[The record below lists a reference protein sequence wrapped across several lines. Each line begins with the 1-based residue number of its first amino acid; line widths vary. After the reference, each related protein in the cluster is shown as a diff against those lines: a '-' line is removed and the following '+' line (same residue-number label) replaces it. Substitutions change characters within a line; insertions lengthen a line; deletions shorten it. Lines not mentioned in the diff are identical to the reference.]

1 LPVNSIDEGSSHVQP
16 TLLDIKNPR
25 LQMQSTLLYIKKGS
39 SQLHATLIDVGKG
52 SSQLHT
58 TLNYIFLSFLLQ
70 KTHKYH
76 P

>member
-1 LPVNSIDEGSSHVQP
+1 
-16 TLLDIKNPR
+16 
-25 LQMQSTLLYIKKGS
+25 MQSTLLYIKKGS